1 MLRKVTEIFC
11 GSNKL
16 FLIVSEFSCQ
26 IQTML
31 LNILFKQKKVLI
43 FMFDTLQQLDSFSG
57 TSSQLILNS
66 FLAKKSN
73 ELFLS
78 YGKVLTQFFLE

>member
-16 FLIVSEFSCQ
+16 FLIVSEFSYQ

-31 LNILFKQKKVLI
+31 LNILFKQKNVLI

-66 FLAKKSN
+66 FLVKKSN